1 MQPRRTAR
9 VVPGAGRHDVVAT
22 RAAVVP
28 EAAAQVEEGLNVNNL
43 ERAGAQQPAPDI
55 VTAATPGTHPNPGAG
70 GHDAAMEARAD
81 VVREAAALVEE
92 GAHIELVMRAG
103 GGAQQ
108 PARDIV
114 AAAIPDVH
122 PERLAIELDISRRVE
137 EAERRAKVP
146 ESRRAVPH
154 LEAGLCDAG
163 AAPREPTTE
172 ASHMAEQDCIP
183 SSDEDVSLAE
193 DEDEN
198 DRPAPRDDGDD
209 DVDYG
214 RLAPMTSLGDYGSGN
229 SDEEGYY
236 EPARRELSPD
246 DYEDESDAEAA
257 APDEDELEK
266 LYADGTALS
275 KTLYGENT
283 PKKRARSAVAKG
295 VWVWIKRLKKHW
307 ALQKVGKDYRTHV
320 CTRKDCWRLVR
331 MTLDS
336 SRGIWQTTNALT
348 HDREYHKG
356 ASAKGDE
363 SAKRRRESS
372 DQKQTNMFDFAARG
386 APGVG
391 AAYALKKVD
400 AARAALARS
409 YIYSRGT
416 LSKSSFDDPA
426 MRERDQA
433 LFEAGGGTGKA
444 PFLTRRGLVTWVR
457 AEYAVF
463 CMFARQM
470 MLEGREYSNGN
481 PFCQGL
487 NDGAT
492 LKNKEK
498 NLAVGLEFIDPKLL
512 QNHTICLGM
521 VRVLDGTNNGVARK
535 VEEVSQAVLGHS
547 YGDVSHS
554 TIADFAAIGV
564 CSELDHEEEGC
575 DMHDD
580 DKLGRAAV
588 GDLVRSRKKV
598 VVNPFD
604 ECQAILTKVKDAA
617 VYFTYDSRRKKL
629 ETYIQLIPGGCA
641 NVRLKTDLNKT
652 RVAARYGL
660 IYSVLRMSKVLK
672 LFAVAN
678 PSVTWKLTDLE
689 WETVA
694 EIEAVLRISGEV
706 TTIVQTEQHYM
717 GALGRCIHV
726 DMLQKY
732 RAEKLWVIDLE
743 NVSSSNVLPRKPKST
758 FDGLTVIGAET
769 LRRGLL
775 EAERRHC
782 GNKTEVVSG
791 SSNVVASDREDMAML
806 LDPRTM

>member
-1 MQPRRTAR
+1 
-9 VVPGAGRHDVVAT
+9 
-22 RAAVVP
+22 
-28 EAAAQVEEGLNVNNL
+28 
-43 ERAGAQQPAPDI
+43 
-55 VTAATPGTHPNPGAG
+55 
-70 GHDAAMEARAD
+70 
-81 VVREAAALVEE
+81 
-92 GAHIELVMRAG
+92 
-103 GGAQQ
+103 
-108 PARDIV
+108 
-114 AAAIPDVH
+114 
-122 PERLAIELDISRRVE
+122 
-137 EAERRAKVP
+137 
-146 ESRRAVPH
+146 
-154 LEAGLCDAG
+154 
-163 AAPREPTTE
+163 
-172 ASHMAEQDCIP
+172 
-183 SSDEDVSLAE
+183 
-193 DEDEN
+193 
-198 DRPAPRDDGDD
+198 
-209 DVDYG
+209 
-214 RLAPMTSLGDYGSGN
+214 
-229 SDEEGYY
+229 
-236 EPARRELSPD
+236 
-246 DYEDESDAEAA
+246 
-257 APDEDELEK
+257 
-266 LYADGTALS
+266 
-275 KTLYGENT
+275 
-283 PKKRARSAVAKG
+283 
-295 VWVWIKRLKKHW
+295 
-307 ALQKVGKDYRTHV
+307 
-320 CTRKDCWRLVR
+320 
-331 MTLDS
+331 
-336 SRGIWQTTNALT
+336 
-348 HDREYHKG
+348 
-356 ASAKGDE
+356 
-363 SAKRRRESS
+363 
-372 DQKQTNMFDFAARG
+372 MFDFAARG

-409 YIYSRGT
+409 DIYSKGT

-426 MRERDQA
+426 MRKRDQA

-463 CMFARQM
+463 RMFARQM
-470 MLEGREYSNGN
+470 MLEGREYSKGN

-492 LKNKEK
+492 LKNKDK

-521 VRVLDGTNNGVARK
+521 VRVLDGTNIGVARK

-547 YGDVSHS
+547 YGDVFHS

-604 ECQAILTKVKDAA
+604 DCQAILTKVKDAA
-617 VYFTYDSRRKKL
+617 VYFTYDGRRKKL

-652 RVAARYGL
+652 RVAARYAL

-689 WETVA
+689 WEMVA

-706 TTIVQTEQHYM
+706 ATILQTEQHYM
-717 GALGRCIHV
+717 GALGRCILV

-743 NVSSSNVLPRKPKST
+743 NVPSSNVLPRKPKST

-791 SSNVVASDREDMAML
+791 SSNVWRDKLEALYVRYAVNADEFEAAKTARARAAATAMEAGAPMVDSSAPVLQPAALRKRPVSRDASWSDESDDDDDAMADAGPPAVRKVDRTPAFKAEFKQAFKNYRGRLAKLNWHKLYPEAGLPDAGAGGPDDPAECGVLKDFLKVDICRAFKLLIAEDPDRKKYGHLPYMATHSRGGVGSL
-806 LDPRTM
+806 LASSFCERINFAANLVLTKGNSVLANEEIDMCTTLRMNRTFMQFMRIHYNHISLQQYKMTVVTEEDNEPDEPDEP